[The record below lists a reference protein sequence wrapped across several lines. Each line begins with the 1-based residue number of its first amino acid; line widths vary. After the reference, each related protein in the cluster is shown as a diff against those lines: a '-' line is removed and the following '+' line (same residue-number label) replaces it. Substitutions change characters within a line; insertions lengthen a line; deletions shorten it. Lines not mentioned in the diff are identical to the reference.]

1 MRFSRQT
8 EPTEEARYLPSYDCV
23 KAAPYAPCPSKF
35 FVFSAGF
42 MVNFISFR

>member
-1 MRFSRQT
+1 
-8 EPTEEARYLPSYDCV
+8 V
-23 KAAPYAPCPSKF
+23 KAIPYAPCPSKF